1 MTSERIYRII
11 ASIGIC
17 ASLIALILNI
27 IEGKSIGSNL
37 IFAGCIC
44 ACSGC
49 LFTQNAQKKK
59 QNDNHSRK
67 DEHHE

>member
-17 ASLIALILNI
+17 A
-27 IEGKSIGSNL
+27 
-37 IFAGCIC
+37 CC
-44 ACSGC
+44 GC
-49 LFTQNAQKKK
+49 LFTRNAQNKK
-59 QNDNHSRK
+59 QNDNHNRK

>member
-11 ASIGIC
+11 AIIGIC

-27 IEGKSIGSNL
+27 IEGRSIGSNL
-37 IFAGCIC
+37 ILAGCIC

-49 LFTQNAQKKK
+49 LFTRNEQNKK
-59 QNDNHSRK
+59 QNDNHNRK